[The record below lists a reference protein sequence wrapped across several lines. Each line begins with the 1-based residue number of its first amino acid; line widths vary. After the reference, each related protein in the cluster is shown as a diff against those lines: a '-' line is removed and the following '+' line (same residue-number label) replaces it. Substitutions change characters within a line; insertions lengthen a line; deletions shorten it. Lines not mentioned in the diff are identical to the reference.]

1 MENSLEENIECE
13 ETFVKDEPIG
23 EERKSNSM
31 FPIQELLENKNYL
44 VVLATNILLKIYRS
58 SPDYA
63 EFVIACLDRIN
74 DYAYMAKSL

>member
-31 FPIQELLENKNYL
+31 FPI
-44 VVLATNILLKIYRS
+44 
-58 SPDYA
+58 
-63 EFVIACLDRIN
+63 
-74 DYAYMAKSL
+74 